1 MPRFFVTADRI
12 SDDTITI
19 TGSDAHHILRVLRM
33 RAGEHITICDM
44 KTNEYDCIIEKA
56 RDDIVV
62 ARIVSSRKTASEP
75 PYRARLFQALPKGDK
90 LDYIIQK
97 AVECGVYEIT
107 PFESERCVVRSK
119 PENEDRKTER
129 RCRVAHEAAK
139 QCGRGIVPE
148 VRRTL
153 DFDAML
159 REAKA
164 CDLVL
169 FCYEGDGTLPLG
181 RVLAERRINHNTG
194 PDIAIIIGPEGGF
207 TFVEVEAARKSG
219 AILTG
224 LGKRILR
231 TETAAAFVLACLSY
245 EYELRAF
252 SASSCQ

>member
-1 MPRFFVTADRI
+1 MPRFFVSADKI
-12 SDDTITI
+12 SGDTITI
-19 TGSDAHHILRVLRM
+19 TGSDVHHISRVLRM
-33 RAGEHITICDM
+33 SAGEQITICDM
-44 KTNEYDCIIEKA
+44 QANEYDCIIEKA
-56 RDDIVV
+56 DDMVI
-62 ARIVSSRKTASEP
+62 ARIVSSRKSASEP
-75 PYRARLFQALPKGDK
+75 PYRTRLYQALPKGDK
-90 LDYIIQK
+90 LDFIIQK

-119 PENEDRKTER
+119 PENEGRKTER
-129 RCRVAHEAAK
+129 RCRIAYEAAK
-139 QCGRGIVPE
+139 QCGRGIIPE

-153 DFDAML
+153 DFDTML
-159 REAKA
+159 HEAKR

-169 FCYEGDGTLPLG
+169 FCYEGDGTLSLG
-181 RVLAERRINHNTG
+181 SILAERKINHNTG
-194 PDIAIIIGPEGGF
+194 LDIAIIIGPEGGF
-207 TFVEVEAARKSG
+207 TLAEAGAAEAAG